1 MKNNAESKSS
11 RFLYRSLILLCQK
24 QSPTAQGY
32 ILFLIISVSIALS
45 GLLVAYALLAKV
57 HSISMKSSADSNSG
71 FYSAE
76 AALNVRAEQLRS
88 IFIDYR
94 TPTGTPPQKLSFCMD
109 ANNSNDGTGDYSC
122 QAQTFAAANS
132 ASDSL
137 SAYSYV
143 VDSTN
148 YQNGQPPMGT
158 VPPGESFQ
166 NLNMLEYRY
175 SISSVA
181 KKTNASTD
189 QVTAMTE
196 MAIKSRLIP
205 MFQFAAFYLNDLE
218 IVPGAAMNLN
228 GPIHTNGNLYL
239 GGTQA
244 NFLNINGQVTLSKNL
259 YNSRKSHSET
269 FPDGNVRIMDVL
281 GTFLNLLSTGT
292 GSTSQTTAAMSP
304 NKVAAA
310 WGSQVK
316 IGVDALSIPDAGIL
330 GLSGDY
336 YQKAD
341 LKILYTPGS
350 NATDIPFEMTSISRT
365 PSGSISSTTVLTE
378 GERRSLLQPV
388 LVSKNLAGIPNS
400 NYTPGCNPSLTPFNP
415 GSGIT
420 LTSAQRTA
428 LASTLYRAIVSLKIP
443 YAYYGWDRS
452 FIIGNSSTVVNSLN
466 TVVNTFT
473 NLTPAQRTTLRN
485 NLASTTSPV
494 TAGSVAALNDPNDRC
509 ALNPGVTL
517 TDDQKATLANALY
530 IVMVSQTT
538 PIAFNEGKPSFSVGT
553 SLNSIV
559 DTFTNLTTTEKDTLK
574 ANLTASNPAA
584 IAALDGRF
592 FVSAPIQDI
601 GRTTSPAFRNDR
613 ETRDMRLLQIN
624 IESLAIWNKVG
635 RYVTF
640 SSGSVTDNNS
650 GLGFSADQR
659 IFATA
664 NADNSA
670 TVGSFQNLGLVGSDT
685 SEGGFVFHATI
696 NQTTYPSAN
705 GNQSPYGFALV
716 QAQQLPGLA
725 KIGNSDPTGL
735 TFVSDQ
741 AVYVQGD
748 YNTVNW
754 QPASILADSLNVL
767 SNACLNINSVI
778 HKASGANCNTGNG
791 AAKIAPTPTTIN
803 SAFLSG
809 TDITTCNTGTT
820 CYNGGLENYPRFS
833 EGWGGVLLTY
843 RGSFVS
849 TSTPIHVR
857 GTWSSQLYGAP
868 NRNWD
873 YDTRFNAAENLP
885 PLAPRFVYLKQESFS
900 RNFNQQ

>member
-1 MKNNAESKSS
+1 MINHKTKTLQSFY
-11 RFLYRSLILLCQK
+11 RGLIQLYKKPSHT
-24 QSPTAQGY
+24 PQGY
-32 ILFLIISVSIALS
+32 ILFLVISLSIALS

-57 HSISMKSSADSNSG
+57 HSISVKSAANSNSG
-71 FYSAE
+71 FYGAE
-76 AALNVRAEQLRS
+76 GALNTRAEQLRS

-94 TPTGTPPQKLSFCMD
+94 QPTGTSPTSLSACMD
-109 ANNSNDGTGDYSC
+109 TDTTNNGSGDFSC
-122 QAQTFAAANS
+122 QSQTFAAS
-132 ASDSL
+132 TASSNGL
-137 SAYSYV
+137 TAYSYV
-143 VDSTN
+143 VDSS
-148 YQNGQPPMGT
+148 NGQATMGT

-175 SISSVA
+175 SINSVTQQA
-181 KKTNASTD
+181 NASSG

-196 MAIKSRLIP
+196 MAIKSRLVP

-218 IVPGAAMNLN
+218 ILPGPVMNLS

-239 GGTQA
+239 GSDNG
-244 NFLNINGQVTLSKNL
+244 LNINSQVTLSKNL
-259 YNSRKSHSET
+259 YSFRKNNNQT
-269 FPDGNVRIMDVL
+269 YPDGRVRIMNTA
-281 GTFLNLLSTGT
+281 GTFLNLLFNGT
-292 GSTSQTTAAMSP
+292 GSTSPTTSAMDA
-304 NKVAAA
+304 NRVATA

-316 IGVDALSIPDAGIL
+316 LGIDALSIPNASIL
-330 GLSGDY
+330 DLNGDY
-336 YQKAD
+336 SQKAD
-341 LKILYTPGS
+341 LKILYTPTSASDTTG
-350 NATDIPFEMTSISRT
+350 IPFEMTSISRSST
-365 PSGSISSTTVLTE
+365 GSINSTTVLTE

-400 NYTPGCNPSLTPFNP
+400 NYTPGCDPLITPFNP
-415 GSGIT
+415 GTGIT
-420 LTSAQRTA
+420 LTPAQRNA
-428 LASTLYRAIVSLKIP
+428 LASTLYRAIVALKIP
-443 YAYYGWDRS
+443 FAYYGWDRS

-466 TVVNTFT
+466 TVVNSFT

-494 TAGSVAALNDPNDRC
+494 SAGSVAALNDPNDRC
-509 ALNPGVTL
+509 ALNPGVPL
-517 TDDQKATLANALY
+517 TDDQKATLVNALY

-559 DTFTNLTTTEKDTLK
+559 DTFTNLTTTQKDTLK
-574 ANLTASNPAA
+574 ASLTASNPAA

-601 GRTTSPAFRNDR
+601 GRTTSLSFRNDR

-635 RYVTF
+635 RYVAF

-664 NADNSA
+664 NADNSTTA
-670 TVGSFQNLGLVGSDT
+670 GSFQNLGLAGSDT

-696 NQTTYPSAN
+696 NKTTYTAAN
-705 GNQSPYGFALV
+705 GKQSPYGFVLV

-767 SNACLNINSVI
+767 SNACLNTNFAI
-778 HKASGANCNTGNG
+778 HKLSGQNCNTGSS
-791 AAKIAPTPTTIN
+791 AAKITPTPTTIN

-809 TDITTCNTGTT
+809 TDITNSVETPG
-820 CYNGGLENYPRFS
+820 YNGGLENYPRFL
-833 EGWGGVLLTY
+833 EQWGGVLLTY

-849 TSTPIHVR
+849 TSTPLHVS
-857 GTWSSQLYGAP
+857 GAMSSQLYSPPA
-868 NRNWD
+868 RNWE
-873 YDTRFNAAENLP
+873 YDTQFNAAENLP
-885 PLAPRFVYLKQESFS
+885 PLAPRFVYLKQESFT
-900 RNFNQQ
+900 RNYNQ

>member
-664 NADNSA
+664 NADSSA
-670 TVGSFQNLGLVGSDT
+670 IAGSFQNLGLAGSDT

-696 NQTTYPSAN
+696 NKTTYTAAN
-705 GNQSPYGFALV
+705 GKQSPYGFVLV

-725 KIGNSDPTGL
+725 KIGSSDPTGL

-767 SNACLNINSVI
+767 SNACLNTNFAI
-778 HKASGANCNTGNG
+778 HKLSGQNCNTGSS
-791 AAKIAPTPTTIN
+791 AAKITPTPTTIN
-803 SAFLSG
+803 SAFLAG
-809 TDITTCNTGTT
+809 TDITNSVETPG
-820 CYNGGLENYPRFS
+820 YNGGLENYPRFL
-833 EGWGGVLLTY
+833 EQWGGVLLTY

-849 TSTPIHVR
+849 TSTPLHVS
-857 GTWSSQLYGAP
+857 GAMSSQLYTPPA
-868 NRNWD
+868 RNWE
-873 YDTRFNAAENLP
+873 YDTQFNAAENLP
-885 PLAPRFVYLKQESFS
+885 PLAPRFVYLKQESFT
-900 RNFNQQ
+900 RNYNQ

>member
-1 MKNNAESKSS
+1 MINHKSKTLQCFY
-11 RFLYRSLILLCQK
+11 RVLIQLYKKPSHT
-24 QSPTAQGY
+24 PQGY
-32 ILFLIISVSIALS
+32 ILFLIISLSIALS

-57 HSISMKSSADSNSG
+57 HSISVKSAANSNSG
-71 FYSAE
+71 FYGAE
-76 AALNVRAEQLRS
+76 GALNTRAELLRGL
-88 IFIDYR
+88 FINYL
-94 TPTGTPPQKLSFCMD
+94 TPTGTAPTSLSACMD
-109 ANNSNDGTGDYSC
+109 ADTTNNGSGNFAC
-122 QAQTFAAANS
+122 QSQTFAA
-132 ASDSL
+132 SDS
-137 SAYSYV
+137 SSNGITAYSYV
-143 VDSTN
+143 VDSTS

-175 SISSVA
+175 SINSVTQKA
-181 KKTNASTD
+181 NASSG
-189 QVTAMTE
+189 QVTAMTN
-196 MAIKSRLIP
+196 MAIKSRLVP

-218 IVPGAAMNLN
+218 ILPGAVMNLS

-239 GGTQA
+239 GA
-244 NFLNINGQVTLSKNL
+244 NNNSPNGLNINSQVTLSKNL
-259 YNSRKSHSET
+259 YNFRKNDNST
-269 FPDGNVRIMDVL
+269 YPDGRVRIMNTA
-281 GTFLNLLSTGT
+281 GTLLNLLFNGT
-292 GSTSQTTAAMSP
+292 GSANQTTAAMDA
-304 NKVAAA
+304 NRVATA

-316 IGVDALSIPDAGIL
+316 LGIDALSIPNASIL
-330 GLSGDY
+330 DLNGDY
-336 YQKAD
+336 SQKAD
-341 LKILYTPGS
+341 LKILYTPTS
-350 NATDIPFEMTSISRT
+350 ASDATGIPFEMTSISRSST
-365 PSGSISSTTVLTE
+365 GSVNSTTVLTE

-388 LVSKNLAGIPNS
+388 LVSKNLAGVPNS
-400 NYTPGCNPSLTPFNP
+400 NYTPGCNPLVTPFNP
-415 GSGIT
+415 GIT

-428 LASTLYRAIVSLKIP
+428 LASTLYRAIVSLKTP
-443 YAYYGWDRS
+443 YAYYGWNRS
-452 FIIGNSSTVVNSLN
+452 FIIGSSPTVISSLN
-466 TVVNTFT
+466 TVVDTFT
-473 NLTPAQRTTLRN
+473 NLTTAQRNTLKN
-485 NLASTTSPV
+485 NLASTISPV

-517 TDDQKATLANALY
+517 TDEQKASLANALY
-530 IVMVSQTT
+530 VVMVSQTT
-538 PIAFNEGKPSFSVGT
+538 PIAFNEGKPSFSIGT

-559 DTFTNLTTTEKDTLK
+559 DTFTNLTTTQKDTLK

-601 GRTTSPAFRNDR
+601 GRTSSPAFRNDR
-613 ETRDMRLLQIN
+613 EARDMRLLQIN
-624 IESLAIWNKVG
+624 IESLTIWNKVG
-635 RYVTF
+635 RYVN
-640 SSGSVTDNNS
+640 G
-650 GLGFSADQR
+650 GLEYSADQR
-659 IFATA
+659 LFATA
-664 NADNSA
+664 PADSNAPA
-670 TVGSFQNLGLVGSDT
+670 GSFQNLGFAGSDI
-685 SEGGFVFHATI
+685 SEAGFVFHATI
-696 NQTTYPSAN
+696 NKTTYTSAN

-748 YNTVNW
+748 SNTVNW

-767 SNACLNINSVI
+767 SNACLNTNSVI

-803 SAFLSG
+803 SAFLAG
-809 TDITTCNTGTT
+809 TDITNSTAAPD
-820 CYNGGLENYPRFS
+820 YNGGLENYPRFS

-849 TSTPIHVR
+849 TSTPVHVR

-885 PLAPRFVYLKQESFS
+885 PLAPRFVYLKQESFT
-900 RNFNQQ
+900 RNYNQ

>member
-1 MKNNAESKSS
+1 MINHKTKTLQFFY
-11 RFLYRSLILLCQK
+11 RGLIQLYKKPSHT
-24 QSPTAQGY
+24 PQGY
-32 ILFLIISVSIALS
+32 ILFLIISLSIALS

-57 HSISMKSSADSNSG
+57 HSISVKSAANSNSG
-71 FYSAE
+71 FYGAE
-76 AALNVRAEQLRS
+76 GALNIRAEQLRS

-94 TPTGTPPQKLSFCMD
+94 KPTGTSPTSLSACMD
-109 ANNSNDGTGDYSC
+109 TDTTNNGSGDFSC
-122 QAQTFAAANS
+122 QSQTFAASSSSSNG
-132 ASDSL
+132 L
-137 SAYSYV
+137 TAYSYV
-143 VDSTN
+143 VDSS
-148 YQNGQPPMGT
+148 NGQATMGT
-158 VPPGESFQ
+158 VPPGENFQ

-175 SISSVA
+175 SINSVTQQA
-181 KKTNASTD
+181 NASSG

-218 IVPGAAMNLN
+218 IVPGAQMNLS

-239 GGTQA
+239 GGTGA

-259 YNSRKSHSET
+259 YNSRKSNGET
-269 FPDGNVRIMDVL
+269 FPDGRVRIINAL
-281 GTFLNLLSTGT
+281 GTSFLNLLFNGT
-292 GSTSQTTAAMSP
+292 GSTSPTTSAMDA
-304 NKVAAA
+304 NRVATA

-316 IGVDALSIPDAGIL
+316 LGIDALSIPNASIL
-330 GLSGDY
+330 DLNGDY
-336 YQKAD
+336 SQKAD
-341 LKILYTPGS
+341 LKILYTPTSVSDTTG
-350 NATDIPFEMTSISRT
+350 IPFEMTSISRSA
-365 PSGSISSTTVLTE
+365 SGSVNSTTIITE

-388 LVSKNLAGIPNS
+388 LVSKNLTGIPNS
-400 NYTPGCNPSLTPFNP
+400 NYTPGCDPSLTPFYP

-420 LTSAQRTA
+420 LTSAQKTA
-428 LASTLYRAIVSLKIP
+428 LASTVYRAIVSLKIP
-443 YAYYGWDRS
+443 FAYYGWDRY
-452 FIIGNSSTVVNSLN
+452 FVIGSSSTVVSSLN
-466 TVVNTFT
+466 TVVDTFT
-473 NLTPAQRTTLRN
+473 NLTSAQRTTLKN

-494 TAGSVAALNDPNDRC
+494 SAGSVAALNDPNDRC

-517 TDDQKATLANALY
+517 TDDQKAALANALY
-530 IVMVSQTT
+530 IVIVSQTT

-553 SLNSIV
+553 SLNFIV
-559 DTFTNLTTTEKDTLK
+559 DTFTNLTTTQKNTLK

-613 ETRDMRLLQIN
+613 EARDMRLLQIN

-664 NADNSA
+664 NADNSSTA
-670 TVGSFQNLGLVGSDT
+670 GSFQNLGLAGSDT

-696 NQTTYPSAN
+696 NKTTYTSAN
-705 GNQSPYGFALV
+705 GKQSPYGFALV

-735 TFVSDQ
+735 TFVTDQ
-741 AVYVQGD
+741 AVYVQGN
-748 YNTVNW
+748 YNTLNW

-767 SNACLNINSVI
+767 SNACLNTNFAI
-778 HKASGANCNTGNG
+778 HKLSGQNCNTGSS
-791 AAKIAPTPTTIN
+791 AAKITPTPTTIN
-803 SAFLSG
+803 SAFLAG
-809 TDITTCNTGTT
+809 TDITNSVETPG
-820 CYNGGLENYPRFS
+820 YNGGLENYPRFS

-849 TSTPIHVR
+849 TSTPLHVS
-857 GTWSSQLYGAP
+857 GPTSSQLYGAP
-868 NRNWD
+868 ARNWE
-873 YDTRFNAAENLP
+873 YDTQFNAAENLP
-885 PLAPRFVYLKQESFS
+885 PLAPRFVYLKQESFT
-900 RNFNQQ
+900 RNYNQ

>member
-1 MKNNAESKSS
+1 MINHKSKTLQFFY
-11 RFLYRSLILLCQK
+11 RGLIQLYKKPSHT
-24 QSPTAQGY
+24 PQGY
-32 ILFLIISVSIALS
+32 ILFLIISLSIALS

-57 HSISMKSSADSNSG
+57 YSISVKSAANSNSG
-71 FYSAE
+71 FYGAE
-76 AALNVRAEQLRS
+76 GALNIRAEQLRS

-94 TPTGTPPQKLSFCMD
+94 KPTGTSPTSLSACTD
-109 ANNSNDGTGDYSC
+109 TDTTNNGSGDFSC
-122 QAQTFAAANS
+122 QSQTFAASS
-132 ASDSL
+132 ASSNGL
-137 SAYSYV
+137 TAYSYV
-143 VDSTN
+143 VDSS
-148 YQNGQPPMGT
+148 NGQATMGT

-175 SISSVA
+175 SINSVTQQA
-181 KKTNASTD
+181 NASSG

-196 MAIKSRLIP
+196 MAIKSRLVP

-218 IVPGAAMNLN
+218 ILPGPVMNLS

-239 GGTQA
+239 GSDNG
-244 NFLNINGQVTLSKNL
+244 LNINSQVTLSKNL
-259 YNSRKSHSET
+259 YSFRKNNNQT
-269 FPDGNVRIMDVL
+269 YPDGRVRIMNTA
-281 GTFLNLLSTGT
+281 GTFLNLLLNGT
-292 GSTSQTTAAMSP
+292 GSTSQTTAAMDA
-304 NKVAAA
+304 NRVATA

-316 IGVDALSIPDAGIL
+316 LGIDALSIPNASIL
-330 GLSGDY
+330 DLNGDY
-336 YQKAD
+336 SQKAD
-341 LKILYTPGS
+341 LKILYTPTSASDTTG
-350 NATDIPFEMTSISRT
+350 IPFEMTSISRSST
-365 PSGSISSTTVLTE
+365 GSVNSTTVLTE

-388 LVSKNLAGIPNS
+388 LVSKNLAGVPNS
-400 NYTPGCNPSLTPFNP
+400 NYTPGCNPLVTPFNP
-415 GSGIT
+415 GTGIT
-420 LTSAQRTA
+420 LTPAQRTA
-428 LASTLYRAIVSLKIP
+428 LASTLYRAIVSSKTP

-466 TVVNTFT
+466 TVVDTFT
-473 NLTPAQRTTLRN
+473 NLTSAQRTTLKN
-485 NLASTTSPV
+485 NLASTTTPV

-517 TDDQKATLANALY
+517 TDEQKAALANALY
-530 IVMVSQTT
+530 IVIVSQTT
-538 PIAFNEGKPSFSVGT
+538 PIGFNEGKPSFSIGT

-613 ETRDMRLLQIN
+613 ETRDMRLLQLN

-635 RYVTF
+635 RYVNF
-640 SSGSVTDNNS
+640 SNGSVIDNNG

-664 NADNSA
+664 PVDSNATA
-670 TVGSFQNLGLVGSDT
+670 GSFQNLGLAGSDT
-685 SEGGFVFHATI
+685 SEGGFVVHATI
-696 NQTTYPSAN
+696 NKTTYTSAN
-705 GNQSPYGFALV
+705 GKQSPYGFALV

-767 SNACLNINSVI
+767 SNACLNTNFAI
-778 HKASGANCNTGNG
+778 HKLSGQNCNTGSS
-791 AAKIAPTPTTIN
+791 AAKIIPTPTTIN
-803 SAFLSG
+803 SAFLAG
-809 TDITTCNTGTT
+809 TDITNSVETPG
-820 CYNGGLENYPRFS
+820 YNGGLENYPRFL
-833 EGWGGVLLTY
+833 EQWGGVLLTY

-849 TSTPIHVR
+849 TSTPLHVS
-857 GTWSSQLYGAP
+857 GAMSSQLYTPPA
-868 NRNWD
+868 RNWE

-885 PLAPRFVYLKQESFS
+885 PLAPRFVYLKQESFT
-900 RNFNQQ
+900 RNYNQ

>member
-1 MKNNAESKSS
+1 MINHKSKTLQCFY
-11 RFLYRSLILLCQK
+11 RVLIQLYKKPSHT
-24 QSPTAQGY
+24 PQGY
-32 ILFLIISVSIALS
+32 ILFLIISLSIALS

-57 HSISMKSSADSNSG
+57 HSISVKSAANSNSG
-71 FYSAE
+71 FYGAE
-76 AALNVRAEQLRS
+76 GALNTRAELLRGL
-88 IFIDYR
+88 FINYL
-94 TPTGTPPQKLSFCMD
+94 TPTGTAPTSLSACMD
-109 ANNSNDGTGDYSC
+109 ADTTNNGSGNFAC
-122 QAQTFAAANS
+122 QSQTFAA
-132 ASDSL
+132 SDS
-137 SAYSYV
+137 SSNGITAYSYV
-143 VDSTN
+143 VDSTS

-175 SISSVA
+175 SINSVTQKA
-181 KKTNASTD
+181 NASSG
-189 QVTAMTE
+189 QVTAMTN
-196 MAIKSRLIP
+196 MAIKSRLVP

-218 IVPGAAMNLN
+218 ILPGAVMNLS

-239 GGTQA
+239 GA
-244 NFLNINGQVTLSKNL
+244 NNNSPNGLNINSQVTLSKNL
-259 YNSRKSHSET
+259 YNFRKNDNST
-269 FPDGNVRIMDVL
+269 YPDGRVRIMNTA
-281 GTFLNLLSTGT
+281 GTLLNLLFNGT
-292 GSTSQTTAAMSP
+292 GSANQTTAAMDA
-304 NKVAAA
+304 NRVATA

-316 IGVDALSIPDAGIL
+316 LGIDALSIPNASIL
-330 GLSGDY
+330 DLNGDY
-336 YQKAD
+336 SQKAD
-341 LKILYTPGS
+341 LKILYTPTS
-350 NATDIPFEMTSISRT
+350 ASDATGIPFEMTSISRSST
-365 PSGSISSTTVLTE
+365 GSVNSTTVLTE

-388 LVSKNLAGIPNS
+388 LVSKNLAGVPNS
-400 NYTPGCNPSLTPFNP
+400 NYTPGCNPLVTPFNP
-415 GSGIT
+415 GIT

-428 LASTLYRAIVSLKIP
+428 LASTLYRAIVSLKTP
-443 YAYYGWDRS
+443 YAYYGWNRS
-452 FIIGNSSTVVNSLN
+452 FIIGSSPTVISSLN
-466 TVVNTFT
+466 TVVDTFT
-473 NLTPAQRTTLRN
+473 NLTTAQRNTLKN
-485 NLASTTSPV
+485 NLASTISPV

-517 TDDQKATLANALY
+517 TDEQKASLANALY
-530 IVMVSQTT
+530 VVMVSQTT
-538 PIAFNEGKPSFSVGT
+538 PIAFNEGKPSFSIGT

-559 DTFTNLTTTEKDTLK
+559 DTFTNLTTTQKDTLK

-601 GRTTSPAFRNDR
+601 GRTSSPAFRNDR
-613 ETRDMRLLQIN
+613 EARDMRLLQIN
-624 IESLAIWNKVG
+624 IESLTIWNKVG
-635 RYVTF
+635 RYVN
-640 SSGSVTDNNS
+640 G
-650 GLGFSADQR
+650 GLEYSADQR
-659 IFATA
+659 LFATA
-664 NADNSA
+664 PADSNAPA
-670 TVGSFQNLGLVGSDT
+670 GSFQNLGFAGSDI
-685 SEGGFVFHATI
+685 SEAGFVFHATI
-696 NQTTYPSAN
+696 NKTTYTSAN

-767 SNACLNINSVI
+767 SNACLNTNSVI

-803 SAFLSG
+803 SAFLAG
-809 TDITTCNTGTT
+809 TDITNSTAAPD
-820 CYNGGLENYPRFS
+820 YNGGLENYPRFS

-849 TSTPIHVR
+849 TSTPVHVR

-885 PLAPRFVYLKQESFS
+885 PLAPRFVYLKQESFT
-900 RNFNQQ
+900 RNYNQ

>member
-1 MKNNAESKSS
+1 MINHKTKTLQFFY
-11 RFLYRSLILLCQK
+11 RGLIQLYKKPSHT
-24 QSPTAQGY
+24 PQGY
-32 ILFLIISVSIALS
+32 ILFLIISLSIALS

-57 HSISMKSSADSNSG
+57 HSISVKSAANSNSG
-71 FYSAE
+71 FYGAE
-76 AALNVRAEQLRS
+76 GALNTRAEQLRS

-94 TPTGTPPQKLSFCMD
+94 QPTGDPPYKLSHCTDSDMT
-109 ANNSNDGTGDYSC
+109 NNGTFDYAC
-122 QAQTFAAANS
+122 QAQTFAASNS
-132 ASDSL
+132 SSDSL
-137 SAYSYV
+137 TAYSYV
-143 VDSTN
+143 VDTTN
-148 YQNGQPPMGT
+148 YQDGQPPMGT

-175 SISSVA
+175 SISSVV

-196 MAIKSRLIP
+196 MAIKSRLVP

-218 IVPGAAMNLN
+218 ILPGPVMNLS

-239 GGTQA
+239 GSDNG
-244 NFLNINGQVTLSKNL
+244 LNINSQVTLSKNL
-259 YNSRKSHSET
+259 YSFRKNNNQT
-269 FPDGNVRIMDVL
+269 YPDGRVRIMNMA
-281 GTFLNLLSTGT
+281 GTFLNLLFNGT
-292 GSTSQTTAAMSP
+292 GSTSQTTAAMDA
-304 NKVAAA
+304 NRVATA

-316 IGVDALSIPDAGIL
+316 LGIDALSIPNASIL
-330 GLSGDY
+330 DLNGDY
-336 YQKAD
+336 SQKAD
-341 LKILYTPGS
+341 LKILYTPTS
-350 NATDIPFEMTSISRT
+350 ASDATGIPFEMTSISR
-365 PSGSISSTTVLTE
+365 SSTGSVNSTTLLTE

-388 LVSKNLAGIPNS
+388 LVSKNLAGVPNS
-400 NYTPGCNPSLTPFNP
+400 NYTPGCNPLVTPFNP
-415 GSGIT
+415 GTGIT
-420 LTSAQRTA
+420 LTPAQRNA
-428 LASTLYRAIVSLKIP
+428 LASTLYRAIVALKIP
-443 YAYYGWDRS
+443 FAYYGWDRS
-452 FIIGNSSTVVNSLN
+452 FIIGNSSTLVNSLN

-485 NLASTTSPV
+485 NLASTTTPV

-509 ALNPGVTL
+509 ALNPGVPL
-517 TDDQKATLANALY
+517 TDDQKATLVNALY
-530 IVMVSQTT
+530 TVMVSQTT
-538 PIAFNEGKPSFSVGT
+538 PITFNEGKPSFSIGT

-635 RYVTF
+635 RYVNF

-664 NADNSA
+664 NADSSA
-670 TVGSFQNLGLVGSDT
+670 TAGSFQNLGLAGSDT

-696 NQTTYPSAN
+696 NKTTYTSAN
-705 GNQSPYGFALV
+705 GKQSPYGFALV

-767 SNACLNINSVI
+767 SNACLNTNFAI
-778 HKASGANCNTGNG
+778 HKLSGQNCNTGSS
-791 AAKIAPTPTTIN
+791 AAKIIPTPTTIN
-803 SAFLSG
+803 SAFLAG
-809 TDITTCNTGTT
+809 TDITNSVETPG
-820 CYNGGLENYPRFS
+820 YNGGLENYPRFL
-833 EGWGGVLLTY
+833 EQWGGVLLTY

-849 TSTPIHVR
+849 TSTPLHVS
-857 GTWSSQLYGAP
+857 GAMSSQLYTPPA
-868 NRNWD
+868 RNWE

-885 PLAPRFVYLKQESFS
+885 PLAPRFVYLKQESFT
-900 RNFNQQ
+900 RNYNQ